1 VSMNERAA
9 GLLTRSHPHH
19 WAGFSVVGACGG
31 ASGCMYRNRGMQ
43 DQATQQR
50 SRASSHVAPLLVLLP
65 LTLLAAARLA
75 AAELEAPGFDMVEH
89 PEALTE
95 QSKLALEEL
104 PEDLRCF
111 ISKST
116 HRKGQ

>member
-1 VSMNERAA
+1 
-9 GLLTRSHPHH
+9 
-19 WAGFSVVGACGG
+19 
-31 ASGCMYRNRGMQ
+31 MQ
-43 DQATQQR
+43 DRATPRR

-75 AAELEAPGFDMVEH
+75 AAELEAHGFDMVEH

-104 PEDLRCF
+104 PEDPRYKATADELILLIWQSEMTMGPSR
-111 ISKST
+111 
-116 HRKGQ
+116 Q